1 MDNQFENYYGF
12 EPQKPLT
19 EKKNTEE
26 AAPEDFSGE
35 EALDFEPQKP
45 LAEKAEQ
52 AEPSADSGFN
62 PIRHTAVYSDNGFSG
77 APEPQHQPPQPPQP
91 SVQGYYAQPMPYYPP
106 QPPYPPAAIPQ
117 EPAPFSAPSAGKP
130 KANKSLIV
138 VIVVL
143 GVLPAASLF
152 GKMCYTI
159 C

>member
-35 EALDFEPQKP
+35 EALDFEPQRP
-45 LAEKAEQ
+45 LVNQENREQ
-52 AEPSADSGFN
+52 PSGDSGFN

-91 SVQGYYAQPMPYYPP
+91 PEPP
-106 QPPYPPAAIPQ
+106 QPPSACKSNARIGQDQTPPPGCR
-117 EPAPFSAPSAGKP
+117 SAG
-130 KANKSLIV
+130 
-138 VIVVL
+138 
-143 GVLPAASLF
+143 
-152 GKMCYTI
+152 GKEDHVE
-159 C
+159 